1 MKLINKKIK
10 KVVLVNPNFITK
22 SITDKFTIPA
32 LGLESIAANILDLVE
47 VKIVNAKVRNLTAVE
62 IMDEIN
68 EFQPDIVGISCCFT
82 IGINFSLGIAKE
94 SKRLGF
100 ATVLGGW
107 HPNFEYSK
115 VLKHPFVDLIVRGE
129 GEITF
134 REIIK
139 NKDLEDIKGISYKDN
154 GSIINNEDRPLIKDL
169 DKLPIPTR
177 KLRNKDS
184 YHQIFQMPIDAIE
197 TSRGCPFK
205 CTFCNIHQFYRGTY
219 RTKSIERVIQELK
232 IIVSQNKSQ
241 NVLIVDDNF
250 TANIKRVDKICD
262 RLIEEGI
269 KLDLT
274 CQSRID
280 VIKNNPDVI
289 KKMAKAGFWL
299 FFLGIETFSQKSL
312 DNIDKKVTF
321 RDIAKA
327 IKILHENNILIIGS
341 MLIGSKYDEE
351 EQDTDLM
358 IKIVRKLGI
367 DFPLYSIMTPL
378 PGTKFRNEVI
388 EKNYLVSHNWSD
400 YNFTTA
406 VNRLDKLSKA
416 KLEQL
421 LSKAYYYGYFKRGWK
436 NTIFKLLKR
445 KGIHFLLY
453 SKKNFR
459 IIKDLFGFLLDIRGM
474 KFMMDSTVKSKS
486 SSTIKTFQK

>member
-1 MKLINKKIK
+1 MKLIDKDIQ
-10 KVVLVNPNFITK
+10 KVVLVNPNYVTK

-32 LGLESIAANILDLVE
+32 LGLEMIAANILDLVQ
-47 VKIVNAKVRNLTAVE
+47 VRIINGKVRNLDIEDILEE
-62 IMDEIN
+62 ISDFE
-68 EFQPDIVGISCCFT
+68 PDIVGISCCFT
-82 IGINFSLGIAKE
+82 IGINTALKIAKE
-94 SKRLGF
+94 SKRLGY

-107 HPNFEYSK
+107 HPNFEYHE
-115 VLKHPFVDLIVRGE
+115 VLKYPFVDLIVRGE

-139 NKDLEDIKGISYKDN
+139 NKDLEEIKGISYKDN

-169 DKLPIPTR
+169 DKLPLPAR
-177 KLRNKDS
+177 KLRSKAS

-232 IIVSQNKSQ
+232 IIASQNKNQ

-262 RLIEEGI
+262 RLFEEGI

-312 DNIDKKVTF
+312 DTIDKKVTF
-321 RDIAKA
+321 RDIVKA

-351 EQDTDLM
+351 EPDTDLM
-358 IKIVRKLGI
+358 IKVVRKLGI
-367 DFPLYSIMTPL
+367 DFPIYSVMTPL
-378 PGTKFRNEVI
+378 PGTKFRDEII
-388 EKNYLVSHNWSD
+388 EKDYLISNNWSD

-406 VNRLDKLSKA
+406 VNRLDKLTKA
-416 KLEQL
+416 KLERL

-459 IIKDLFGFLLDIRGM
+459 ILKDLFSFLLDIRGM
-474 KFMMDSTVKSKS
+474 KTMMDSTTRSKITT
-486 SSTIKTFQK
+486 TIKTFQK